1 MVLPLD
7 RSTGRAASNGRD
19 MSFQEIEQVK
29 TKGTYVAE
37 QIMSAIKQGEY
48 QIGDKLPSERD
59 VAEQMK
65 VSRNSVREA
74 LSALQILGVIESR
87 PGTGTYICNSIM
99 DKVNIGQVVTFVE
112 KSEDLFKVW
121 EARKEIEDSLVKFA
135 IDRANKED
143 IDKIAGALAAMRK
156 ATLAEDYDGFLC
168 ANTYFHLSVAE
179 AADNPPLMSALRLL
193 LEITAQELLEELKLG
208 YVWQEV
214 EECFAG
220 HEAIAEAIQKHD
232 RKAGAKAVT
241 AHFDELEKYSSG
253 RYPQEG
259 KQE

>member
-1 MVLPLD
+1 
-7 RSTGRAASNGRD
+7 

-29 TKGTYVAE
+29 TKGTYVVE
-37 QIMSAIKQGEY
+37 QIMSAIEQGEY

-59 VAEQMK
+59 IAEQMK

-87 PGTGTYICNSIM
+87 AGAGTYIRSSVKN
-99 DKVNIGQVVTFVE
+99 KVNIDQIVSFVE
-112 KSEDLFKVW
+112 KSEDLFEIW

-143 IDKIAGALAAMRK
+143 IDKIADALAAMRK
-156 ATLAEDYDGFLC
+156 ATLAKDYDGFLG
-168 ANTYFHLSVAE
+168 ANTYFHLSVAK
-179 AADNPPLMSALRLL
+179 AADNLPLMNALRPL
-193 LEITAQELLEELKLG
+193 LEITTQELLEELKLG

-220 HEAIAEAIQKHD
+220 HEAILEAIQKHD

-241 AHFDELEKYSSG
+241 AHFDELEKYSRG
-253 RYPQEG
+253 RYPQKE
-259 KQE
+259 K